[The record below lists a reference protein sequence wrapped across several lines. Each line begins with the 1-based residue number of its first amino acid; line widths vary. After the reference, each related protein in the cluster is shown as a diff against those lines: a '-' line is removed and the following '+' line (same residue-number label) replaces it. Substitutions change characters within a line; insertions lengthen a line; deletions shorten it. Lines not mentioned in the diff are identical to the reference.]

1 MAMKTLITLLR
12 SGPVV
17 PVSKIDRLR
26 KDIDLIVAE
35 IEGVQ
40 P

>member
-1 MAMKTLITLLR
+1 MKTLITHFR
-12 SGPVV
+12 YDPVV

-35 IEGVQ
+35 IEGV
-40 P
+40 